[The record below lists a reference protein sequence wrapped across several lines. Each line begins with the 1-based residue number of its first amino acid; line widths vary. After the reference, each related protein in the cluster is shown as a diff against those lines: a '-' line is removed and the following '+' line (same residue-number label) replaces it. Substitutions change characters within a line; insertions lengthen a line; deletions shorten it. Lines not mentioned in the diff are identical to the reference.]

1 MDPYLENSFLW
12 PDVHQALT
20 TVIRDTLVPVLAPR
34 YYVALEERTYIAA
47 TDPDTFV
54 GRPDAAII
62 GAPPEPRE
70 PGLGATPV
78 AVLEQA
84 ITVELPFVDEIH
96 QGFLEIRE
104 TATHKVITIIEILS
118 PTNKLPGKG
127 RDEYT
132 DKRREIFGTRTNLLE
147 IDLLRA
153 GKPLP
158 MSHAPASH
166 YRILVHRGWERRKA
180 QLYAFNV
187 PSLIPAIPV
196 PLQQG
201 ETEPKLALNDLL
213 ARVYAS
219 ARYDLR
225 IDYTREPE
233 PPLEPAVAE
242 WCREIIRKGAEEQ
255 GSRGE
260 TNKQKN

>member
-1 MDPYLENSFLW
+1 MRSPFPGMDPYLENSHIW
-12 PDVHQALT
+12 HGVHTLLIGEIVKTLT
-20 TVIRDTLVPVLAPR
+20 TELAPR

-54 GRPDAAII
+54 ARADAAII

-70 PGLGATPV
+70 PGLGSTPV

-84 ITVELPFVDEIH
+84 ITVEVPFVDEIQ
-96 QGFLEIRE
+96 QGYLEIRE

-127 RDEYT
+127 RDDYEA
-132 DKRREIFGTRTNLLE
+132 KRLEIFGTRTNLIE
-147 IDLLRA
+147 IDFLRA
-153 GKPLP
+153 GKPMP
-158 MSHAPASH
+158 MSHLPASH
-166 YRILVHRGWERRKA
+166 YRILVHRGWQRRKA
-180 QLYAFNV
+180 QLYAFNATD
-187 PSLIPAIPV
+187 PIPAIPV

-213 ARVYAS
+213 ARVYES

-225 IDYTREPE
+225 IDYTVDPT
-233 PPLEPAVAE
+233 PAFDPAVGA
-242 WCREIIRKGAEEQ
+242 WSRELLQRTK
-255 GSRGE
+255 S
-260 TNKQKN
+260 